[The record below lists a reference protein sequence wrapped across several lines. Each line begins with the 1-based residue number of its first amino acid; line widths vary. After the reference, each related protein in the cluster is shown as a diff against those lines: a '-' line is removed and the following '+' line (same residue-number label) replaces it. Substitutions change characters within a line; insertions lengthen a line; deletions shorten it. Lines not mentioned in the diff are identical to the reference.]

1 MIYPIFYFS
10 RLSAFFISAFCVFL
24 MFFLQIIGVIFA
36 TKIHLDT
43 EKEIINLIEIGS
55 KNGIVV
61 ACSIIFTAIFLSS
74 FAFLIIFIKSSYH
87 INKTLAYFD
96 IKKFSLKSFFV
107 YLLYLIIF
115 LIISEGLL
123 FYFDSK
129 PLTLM
134 DGLMDDASFLPMIL
148 TTTIIAPIY
157 EELIFR
163 GMIFGVYSNH
173 EINQQ
178 SFLGLDSSHWTGVII
193 SSLLFVFVHALQYDL
208 LSTVIIF
215 FLAILFCHARIKQGI
230 LLSVVLH
237 IINNTLAMAMYLLG
251 Y

>member
-1 MIYPIFYFS
+1 M
-10 RLSAFFISAFCVFL
+10 
-24 MFFLQIIGVIFA
+24 
-36 TKIHLDT
+36 
-43 EKEIINLIEIGS
+43 
-55 KNGIVV
+55 
-61 ACSIIFTAIFLSS
+61 
-74 FAFLIIFIKSSYH
+74 
-87 INKTLAYFD
+87 
-96 IKKFSLKSFFV
+96 

-134 DGLMDDASFLPMIL
+134 DGLMDGASFLPMIL

-193 SSLLFVFVHALQYDL
+193 SSLLFAFVHALQYDL